1 VVEVAEVTPHLVLEP
16 LLAGV
21 VQAELQTTTHQVDH
35 LTLVEA
41 VVVLVT

>member
-1 VVEVAEVTPHLVLEP
+1 MIPHLVLEP

-21 VQAELQTTTHQVDH
+21 VTAELQTTTHRMDH

-41 VVVLVT
+41 VVGLVM

>member
-21 VQAELQTTTHQVDH
+21 VQAELQTTTHQMDH
-35 LTLVEA
+35 QTPEEV